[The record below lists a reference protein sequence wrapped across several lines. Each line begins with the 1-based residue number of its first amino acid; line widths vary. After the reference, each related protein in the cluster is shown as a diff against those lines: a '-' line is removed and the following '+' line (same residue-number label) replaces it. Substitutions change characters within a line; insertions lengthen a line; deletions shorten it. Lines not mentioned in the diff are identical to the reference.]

1 VEDQE
6 EQLVQQGEAAE
17 MLLDSDAF
25 SSTINQLVDASFQ
38 TFSNTAPLETEKRET
53 AYHHYRALVDIVSTL
68 RQRVQVKDEIVNKSA
83 DDSNQPGGE

>member
-1 VEDQE
+1 
-6 EQLVQQGEAAE
+6 

>member
-1 VEDQE
+1 MEDQE

-53 AYHHYRALVDIVSTL
+53 AYHHYRTCGHRLDATSARPSERRN
-68 RQRVQVKDEIVNKSA
+68 RQQVRR
-83 DDSNQPGGE
+83 